1 MVVKSSHI
9 FFVYIGIP
17 ADGYPSPIGGTKYAR
32 RWLSFSGRVTKY
44 ARGCIS
50 DKGKNGVIDI
60 ERYSRVLLLLLKQL

>member
-17 ADGYPSPIGGTKYAR
+17 TDGYHPAGGETKYA
-32 RWLSFSGRVTKY
+32 G
-44 ARGCIS
+44 GCIS

-60 ERYSRVLLLLLKQL
+60 